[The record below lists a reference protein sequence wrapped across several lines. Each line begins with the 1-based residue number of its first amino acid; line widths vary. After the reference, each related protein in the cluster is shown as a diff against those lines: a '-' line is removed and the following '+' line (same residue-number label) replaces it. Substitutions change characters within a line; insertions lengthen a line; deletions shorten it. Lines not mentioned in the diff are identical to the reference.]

1 MIIALIQL
9 VAIAFFSILFGLL
22 MPVIPEPVEK
32 ATGAMTVLFTYNTLI
47 TFLVWWIYF
56 AVLDSSHNQA
66 TVGKNVLGLK
76 VVDYSGNRIG
86 FWRASLRYVGMYV
99 SIVLLPITLLV
110 VAFSSKKQGLH
121 DMVANCLIVYK

>member
-1 MIIALIQL
+1 VIIALIQL
-9 VAIAFFSILFGLL
+9 VAIAFFSFLFGLL